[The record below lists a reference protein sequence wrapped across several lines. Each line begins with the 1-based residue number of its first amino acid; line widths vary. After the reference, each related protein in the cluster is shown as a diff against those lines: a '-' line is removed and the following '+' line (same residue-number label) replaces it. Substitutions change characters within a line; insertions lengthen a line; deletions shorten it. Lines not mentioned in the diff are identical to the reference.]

1 MPPKKVYTKKDP
13 IDHVL
18 LRTSMYA
25 GSKTLKTYDDYVAEF
40 NDESEEYKIK
50 KKYITSS
57 PAILRIFIEVLSNAV
72 DNVDR
77 SRKAKI
83 PCTTI
88 KVNIDQETG
97 ETVVW
102 NDGDI
107 IPIEMHTEE
116 KMYNHTLIFGH
127 LLTGSNYDDT
137 NEREISGLNGLGTK
151 ITNIFSTKFT
161 VKGLDP
167 ANKKT
172 FEQTWT
178 NNMKSPGEPIVNS
191 TKEKKGYTEVRYFP
205 DFKQF
210 DLEGYTTDIIA
221 LYTKYVIDAA
231 MLTKV
236 KVYFNN
242 DLINVNNL
250 LSYSKLYDLPTDEN
264 ILIKNTNIEALI
276 TPSNEF
282 QSIAFTNGIFN
293 RLGGQHVDAV
303 SEALFRPILDKLNK
317 KGKPQLN
324 IKDLKQFFKIFV
336 TCTVPNPEFDSQS
349 KEKLEAPKVKCE
361 IKSAD
366 VNKILKWSVMSD
378 IDDMIKA
385 KEMVVLKKSEK
396 KKKSYVKIEGYDPA
410 NNAGGKLGH
419 ECSLI
424 LCEGLSAKN
433 YGVAG
438 IEKGLFGKK
447 GRDYIGLLPLRGKV
461 LNCRNSIPTTIASNK
476 VITDLIQ
483 ALNLRHDIDYTEDS
497 NFKTLSYG
505 KVVLMTDADCDGLHI
520 TGLIMNFFHY
530 LFPSLLEREEPFLI
544 SLATPIVIVKKPVYK
559 IFYDENRYKEFETKT
574 LADGKKIESKYYKGL
589 GTFEI
594 QDVPDTFGEKMI
606 NFIEDEKTTT
616 LMNKVF
622 HKKFADQRKDW
633 LENYNPNPSFSLDDE
648 DNDVDMGISEFLD
661 TEVIKFSHNDCKRSI
676 PSLFDGLKESQRKI
690 LFAVKKRNL
699 TFNKQMLKVAQLGAY
714 TAEHTNYH
722 HGEGNLFDTII
733 NMAQEFPG
741 SNNIPLLYRGGMFG
755 TRACPSGAASPRYI
769 FTKMES
775 VTPLIFRPEDDVLL
789 DYVIDDGDQVE
800 PKFYIPIL
808 PMILINGSVGIGSG
822 WSTNIPSFNPLD
834 IIECIKVWLDNDG
847 ECLIED
853 PDDKTVISLLPELKP
868 WYRGFTGSIEN
879 VKDKFITYGIINKN
893 KNKVEITEL
902 PIGLWTDKFKE
913 TCEDWKSEKQIKDFK
928 NYSDHKKI
936 RFTITESDDGMN
948 CSIDNMKLYSSISL
962 SNMVVFNEK
971 EQLKKYTLD
980 QIINDFCKMRYFYYT
995 KRKNY
1000 ILENL
1005 EKELRIM
1012 GNKERFITEIINKKL
1027 NIMDV
1032 EEDVVVKELE
1042 KKGYDKDFKGEIE
1055 DISEKDTNKSGYEY
1069 LLRLQVRTLTANKV
1083 KQLKNDILSA
1093 QKKLD
1098 DVKKTTE
1105 KQLWLKDLKEFE
1117 VEYIKWLKT
1126 IDATKKTKTV
1136 PKK

>member
-1 MPPKKVYTKKDP
+1 
-13 IDHVL
+13 
-18 LRTSMYA
+18 
-25 GSKTLKTYDDYVAEF
+25 
-40 NDESEEYKIK
+40 
-50 KKYITSS
+50 
-57 PAILRIFIEVLSNAV
+57 
-72 DNVDR
+72 
-77 SRKAKI
+77 
-83 PCTTI
+83 
-88 KVNIDQETG
+88 
-97 ETVVW
+97 
-102 NDGDI
+102 
-107 IPIEMHTEE
+107 
-116 KMYNHTLIFGH
+116 
-127 LLTGSNYDDT
+127 
-137 NEREISGLNGLGTK
+137 
-151 ITNIFSTKFT
+151 
-161 VKGLDP
+161 
-167 ANKKT
+167 
-172 FEQTWT
+172 
-178 NNMKSPGEPIVNS
+178 
-191 TKEKKGYTEVRYFP
+191 
-205 DFKQF
+205 
-210 DLEGYTTDIIA
+210 
-221 LYTKYVIDAA
+221 
-231 MLTKV
+231 
-236 KVYFNN
+236 
-242 DLINVNNL
+242 
-250 LSYSKLYDLPTDEN
+250 
-264 ILIKNTNIEALI
+264 
-276 TPSNEF
+276 
-282 QSIAFTNGIFN
+282 
-293 RLGGQHVDAV
+293 
-303 SEALFRPILDKLNK
+303 
-317 KGKPQLN
+317 
-324 IKDLKQFFKIFV
+324 
-336 TCTVPNPEFDSQS
+336 
-349 KEKLEAPKVKCE
+349 
-361 IKSAD
+361 
-366 VNKILKWSVMSD
+366 
-378 IDDMIKA
+378 
-385 KEMVVLKKSEK
+385 
-396 KKKSYVKIEGYDPA
+396 
-410 NNAGGKLGH
+410 
-419 ECSLI
+419 
-424 LCEGLSAKN
+424 
-433 YGVAG
+433 
-438 IEKGLFGKK
+438 
-447 GRDYIGLLPLRGKV
+447 
-461 LNCRNSIPTTIASNK
+461 
-476 VITDLIQ
+476 
-483 ALNLRHDIDYTEDS
+483 
-497 NFKTLSYG
+497 
-505 KVVLMTDADCDGLHI
+505 
-520 TGLIMNFFHY
+520 
-530 LFPSLLEREEPFLI
+530 
-544 SLATPIVIVKKPVYK
+544 
-559 IFYDENRYKEFETKT
+559 
-574 LADGKKIESKYYKGL
+574 
-589 GTFEI
+589 
-594 QDVPDTFGEKMI
+594 
-606 NFIEDEKTTT
+606 
-616 LMNKVF
+616 
-622 HKKFADQRKDW
+622 
-633 LENYNPNPSFSLDDE
+633 
-648 DNDVDMGISEFLD
+648 
-661 TEVIKFSHNDCKRSI
+661 
-676 PSLFDGLKESQRKI
+676 
-690 LFAVKKRNL
+690 
-699 TFNKQMLKVAQLGAY
+699 
-714 TAEHTNYH
+714 
-722 HGEGNLFDTII
+722 
-733 NMAQEFPG
+733 
-741 SNNIPLLYRGGMFG
+741 
-755 TRACPSGAASPRYI
+755 
-769 FTKMES
+769 MES

>member
-40 NDESEEYKIK
+40 DDETGEYRII
-50 KKYITSS
+50 KKYIKAS
-57 PAILRIFIEVLSNAV
+57 PAVLRIFIEVLSNAV

-83 PCTTI
+83 PCTMI
-88 KVNIDQETG
+88 KVNINQETG

-107 IPIEMHTEE
+107 IPIELHADE
-116 KMYNHTLIFGH
+116 KMHNHTLIFGH

-137 NEREISGLNGLGTK
+137 DEREVSGLNGLGTK
-151 ITNIFSTKFT
+151 VTNIFSTKFT

-167 ANKKT
+167 INKKT

-178 NNMKSPGEPIVNS
+178 NNMKSPGVPIIKA

-210 DLEGYTTDIIA
+210 DLEGYTNDIIG

-250 LSYSKLYDLPTDEN
+250 LTYSKLYDLPTDEHL
-264 ILIKNTNIEALI
+264 LIKYENIEALI

-282 QSIAFTNGIFN
+282 QSIAFSNGIFN
-293 RLGGQHVDAV
+293 RLGGQHIDSV
-303 SEALFRPILDKLNK
+303 SEALFRPMLEKFNK

-324 IKDLKQFFKIFV
+324 IKDIKQFFKIFV
-336 TCTVPNPEFDSQS
+336 TCVVPNPEYDSQS
-349 KEKLEAPKVKCE
+349 KERLEAPKVKFE
-361 IKSAD
+361 IKSVD
-366 VNKILKWSVMSD
+366 VNKILKWSVITD
-378 IDDMIKA
+378 IEDMLKA
-385 KEMVVLKKSEK
+385 KEMIVLKKSEK
-396 KKKSYVKIEGYDPA
+396 KKKSFVKIDGYDAA

-438 IEKGLFGKK
+438 IEKGVDGKK
-447 GRDYIGLLPLRGKV
+447 GRDFFGIMALSGKI
-461 LNCRNSIPTTIASNK
+461 LNCRNSIPTTIANNK
-476 VITDLIQ
+476 VITNLIQ

-497 NFKTLSYG
+497 NYKTLSYG
-505 KVVLMTDADCDGLHI
+505 KVILMTDSDVDGLHI

-530 LFPSLLEREEPFLI
+530 LFPSLLGRGEPFLVN
-544 SLATPIVIVKKPVYK
+544 LATPIVIVKKPIYK
-559 IFYDENRYKEFETKT
+559 IFYDENRYKQFQTKT
-574 LADGKKIESKYYKGL
+574 LADNKKIDCKYYKGL

-594 QDVPDTFGEKMI
+594 QDVPDTFGEKI
-606 NFIEDEKTTT
+606 VNFIEDDKTNT

-633 LENYNPNPSFSLDDE
+633 LENYNQNPVFSLDDQGK
-648 DNDVDMGISEFLD
+648 DVDMDISTFLD

-690 LFAVKKRNL
+690 LFCIKKRNL

-714 TAEHTNYH
+714 TAEHSNYH

-741 SNNIPLLYRGGMFG
+741 ANNIPLLYRGGMFG

-769 FTKMES
+769 FTKMETI
-775 VTPLIFRPEDDVLL
+775 TPLIFRPEDDVLL
-789 DYVIDDGDQVE
+789 EYVIDDGDQVE

-808 PMILINGSVGIGSG
+808 PMILVNGSVGIGSG
-822 WSTNIPSFNPLD
+822 WSTNIPCFNPLD
-834 IIECIKVWLDNDG
+834 IIKCIHIWLDNDG
-847 ECLIED
+847 DCIIED
-853 PDDKTVISLLPELKP
+853 PDDGNIVSLLPELIP
-868 WYRGFTGSIEN
+868 WYRGFTGRIESS
-879 VKDKFITYGIINKN
+879 KDKYITYGTITKN
-893 KNKVEITEL
+893 KNKVEVTEL

-913 TCEDWKSEKQIKDFK
+913 TCEDWRSDKQIKDFK

-936 RFTITESDDGMN
+936 KFTITESDDGMN
-948 CSIDNMKLYSSISL
+948 CNLDNMKLQSTISL

-971 EQLKKYTLD
+971 EQLKKYTVD
-980 QIINDFCKMRYFYYT
+980 QIINDFCKVRYEFYT

-1000 ILENL
+1000 IINNL
-1005 EKELRIM
+1005 EKDLKFM
-1012 GNKERFITEIINKKL
+1012 GNKARFIQEIIDKKL
-1027 NIMDV
+1027 NIMNVD
-1032 EEDVVVKELE
+1032 EEVLIKDLE
-1042 KKGYDKDFKGEIE
+1042 KKGYDKDFKNTE
-1055 DISEKDTNKSGYEY
+1055 DNSEESNKSGYEY
-1069 LLRLQVRTLTANKV
+1069 LLRLQVRTFTANKV
-1083 KQLKNDILSA
+1083 KQLKDDILSV
-1093 QKKLD
+1093 KNKLAD
-1098 DVKKTTE
+1098 ISKISE
-1105 KQLWLKDLKEFE
+1105 KQMWMRDLKEFE
-1117 VEYIKWLKT
+1117 VEYVKWLKT
-1126 IDATKKTKTV
+1126 IDAEKK
-1136 PKK
+1136 PKIMKK

>member
-40 NDESEEYKIK
+40 DDETGEYRII
-50 KKYITSS
+50 KKYIKAS
-57 PAILRIFIEVLSNAV
+57 PAVLRIFIEVLSNAV

-83 PCTTI
+83 PCTMI
-88 KVNIDQETG
+88 KVNINQETG

-107 IPIEMHTEE
+107 IPIELHADE
-116 KMYNHTLIFGH
+116 KMHNHTLIFGH

-137 NEREISGLNGLGTK
+137 DEREVSGLNGLGTK
-151 ITNIFSTKFT
+151 VTNIFSTKFT

-167 ANKKT
+167 INKKT

-178 NNMKSPGEPIVNS
+178 NNMKSPGVPIIKA

-210 DLEGYTTDIIA
+210 DLEGYTNDIIG

-250 LSYSKLYDLPTDEN
+250 LTYSKLYDLPTDEHL
-264 ILIKNTNIEALI
+264 LIKYENIEALI

-282 QSIAFTNGIFN
+282 QSIAFSNGIFN
-293 RLGGQHVDAV
+293 RLGGQHIDSV
-303 SEALFRPILDKLNK
+303 SEALFRPMLEKFNK

-324 IKDLKQFFKIFV
+324 IKDIKQFFKIFV
-336 TCTVPNPEFDSQS
+336 TCVVPNPEYDSQS
-349 KEKLEAPKVKCE
+349 KERLEAPKVKFE
-361 IKSAD
+361 IKSVD
-366 VNKILKWSVMSD
+366 VNKILKWSVITD
-378 IDDMIKA
+378 IEDMLKA
-385 KEMVVLKKSEK
+385 KEMIVLKKSEK
-396 KKKSYVKIEGYDPA
+396 KKKSFVKIDGYDAA

-438 IEKGLFGKK
+438 IEKGVDGKK
-447 GRDYIGLLPLRGKV
+447 GRDFFGIMALSGKI
-461 LNCRNSIPTTIASNK
+461 LNCRNSIPTTIANNK
-476 VITDLIQ
+476 VITNLIQ

-497 NFKTLSYG
+497 NYKTLSYG
-505 KVVLMTDADCDGLHI
+505 KVILMTDSDVDGLHI
-520 TGLIMNFFHY
+520 TGLIMNLFHY
-530 LFPSLLEREEPFLI
+530 LFPSLLGRGEPFLVN
-544 SLATPIVIVKKPVYK
+544 LATPIVIVKKPIYK
-559 IFYDENRYKEFETKT
+559 IFYDENRYKQFQTKT
-574 LADGKKIESKYYKGL
+574 LADNKKIDCKYYKGL

-594 QDVPDTFGEKMI
+594 QDVPDTFGEKI
-606 NFIEDEKTTT
+606 VNFIEDDKTNT

-633 LENYNPNPSFSLDDE
+633 LENYNQNPVFSLDDQGK
-648 DNDVDMGISEFLD
+648 DVDMDISTFLD

-690 LFAVKKRNL
+690 LFCIKKRNL

-714 TAEHTNYH
+714 TAEHSNYH

-741 SNNIPLLYRGGMFG
+741 ANNIPLLYRGGMFG

-769 FTKMES
+769 FTKMETI
-775 VTPLIFRPEDDVLL
+775 TPLIFRPEDDVLL
-789 DYVIDDGDQVE
+789 EYVIDDGDQVE

-808 PMILINGSVGIGSG
+808 PMILVNGSVGIGSG
-822 WSTNIPSFNPLD
+822 WSTNIPCFNPLD
-834 IIECIKVWLDNDG
+834 IIKCIHIWLDNDG
-847 ECLIED
+847 DCIIED
-853 PDDKTVISLLPELKP
+853 PDDGNIVSLLPELIP
-868 WYRGFTGSIEN
+868 WYRGFTGRIESS
-879 VKDKFITYGIINKN
+879 KDKYITYGTITKN
-893 KNKVEITEL
+893 KNKVEVTEL

-913 TCEDWKSEKQIKDFK
+913 TCEDWRSDKQIKDFK

-936 RFTITESDDGMN
+936 KFTITESDDGMN
-948 CSIDNMKLYSSISL
+948 CNLDNMKLQSTISL

-971 EQLKKYTLD
+971 EQLKKYTVD
-980 QIINDFCKMRYFYYT
+980 QIINDFCKVRYEFYT

-1000 ILENL
+1000 IINNL
-1005 EKELRIM
+1005 EKDLKFM
-1012 GNKERFITEIINKKL
+1012 GNKARFIQEIIDKKL
-1027 NIMDV
+1027 NIMNVD
-1032 EEDVVVKELE
+1032 EEVLIKDLE
-1042 KKGYDKDFKGEIE
+1042 KKGYDKDFKNTE
-1055 DISEKDTNKSGYEY
+1055 DNSEESNKSGYEY
-1069 LLRLQVRTLTANKV
+1069 LLRLQVRTFTANKV
-1083 KQLKNDILSA
+1083 KQLKDDILSV
-1093 QKKLD
+1093 KNKLAD
-1098 DVKKTTE
+1098 ISKISE
-1105 KQLWLKDLKEFE
+1105 KQMWMRDLKEFE
-1117 VEYIKWLKT
+1117 VEYVKWLKT
-1126 IDATKKTKTV
+1126 IDAEKK
-1136 PKK
+1136 PKIMKK